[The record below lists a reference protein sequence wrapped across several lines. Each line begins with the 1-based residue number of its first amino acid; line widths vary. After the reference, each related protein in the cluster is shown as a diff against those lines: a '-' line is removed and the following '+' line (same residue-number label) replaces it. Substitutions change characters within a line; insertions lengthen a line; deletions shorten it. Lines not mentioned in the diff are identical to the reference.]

1 MPENDKNLNPNIGN
15 KERSQIKKFKI
26 KLESTEKKKKTLY
39 KRLDIDIKQH
49 EMQKFI
55 LIFLEAINKIK
66 LKKIIRILT
75 IKKKQIQTMKPRIYQ
90 QKVEED
96 FISFFKGILT
106 D

>member
-26 KLESTEKKKKTLY
+26 KLESTEKKKKLY
-39 KRLDIDIKQH
+39 PRLDIDNKQH

-55 LIFLEAINKIK
+55 LIVLEAINKIK

>member
-1 MPENDKNLNPNIGN
+1 
-15 KERSQIKKFKI
+15 
-26 KLESTEKKKKTLY
+26 
-39 KRLDIDIKQH
+39 
-49 EMQKFI
+49 MQKFI

-66 LKKIIRILT
+66 LKKITRILT

>member
-15 KERSQIKKFKI
+15 KERSLIKKFKI
-26 KLESTEKKKKTLY
+26 KLESTEKKKTLY

>member
-26 KLESTEKKKKTLY
+26 KLESTEKKKTLY

-75 IKKKQIQTMKPRIYQ
+75 IKKKQIQTMKPRIS
-90 QKVEED
+90 K
-96 FISFFKGILT
+96 KWRRTL
-106 D
+106 

>member
-26 KLESTEKKKKTLY
+26 KLESTEKKKTLY
-39 KRLDIDIKQH
+39 KRLDIDIKQR